1 MMSPKLGLRIQ
12 FAPAYLS
19 SQSASEQDD
28 PAQHYALLQAL
39 STINILGKLGKQAHV
54 TTFTYL
60 TIATLRKLTKRK
72 QLYLSIYFTH

>member
-1 MMSPKLGLRIQ
+1 MMSPRFTHPICACISI
-12 FAPAYLS
+12 FS
-19 SQSASEQDD
+19 TASEQDD
-28 PAQHYALLQAL
+28 PVQHYALLQAL